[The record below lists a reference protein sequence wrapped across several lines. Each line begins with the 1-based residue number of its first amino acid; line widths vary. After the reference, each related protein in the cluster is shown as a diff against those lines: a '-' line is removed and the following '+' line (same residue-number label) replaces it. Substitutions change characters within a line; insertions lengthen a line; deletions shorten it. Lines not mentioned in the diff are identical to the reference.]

1 MNKGE
6 RRRNRRKYRVR
17 YDRIVIMVLVA
28 AVLIVLVS
36 SCVLALTKKGTKPA
50 VKNKTRSSQT
60 SDSTAPTDAEGQT
73 QDPTGEAPSEAAK
86 PAEEAFVTE
95 SHEHDEIY
103 KGNLV
108 LVNADYEYKF
118 IDGDID
124 PITLFDNRNEYYDN
138 GDFVTKLDRVAR
150 SVQQGI
156 ELIDSLAE
164 KGVTIKILNMGT
176 LDNSPTGKLI
186 RNVMLCFAEFER
198 DMIMQRTREGK
209 EIARQ
214 NPDYHEGPNRK
225 YSDAQLKHAL
235 SLLGMNSYSEVERMT
250 GISKSTL
257 IRAKKYFGFVG

>member
-1 MNKGE
+1 MGE
-6 RRRNRRKYRVR
+6 NNNITYGYIR
-17 YDRIVIMVLVA
+17 
-28 AVLIVLVS
+28 VS
-36 SCVLALTKKGTKPA
+36 SKGQA
-50 VKNKTRSSQT
+50 RDGNSL
-60 SDSTAPTDAEGQT
+60 
-73 QDPTGEAPSEAAK
+73 EAQ
-86 PAEEAFVTE
+86 EEAVRAAGATVVVKDVYTGTTVNRPAL
-95 SHEHDEIY
+95 DELI
-103 KGNLV
+103 K
-108 LVNADYEYKF
+108 D
-118 IDGDID
+118 IHSGD
-124 PITLFDNRNEYYDN
+124 TLI
-138 GDFVTKLDRVAR
+138 VTKLDRVAR

-225 YSDAQLKHAL
+225 YSDSQLKHAL
-235 SLLGMNSYSEVERMT
+235 SLLRENSYSEVERMT

-257 IRAKKYFGFVG
+257 IRAKKYFGFVE